1 MARLAVLEASHS
13 GFAIAEADLAARG
26 AGDVIGR
33 RQSGRDA
40 AGALRVARLP
50 DDRDLLEAA
59 RRGAACAL
67 GRYGADPAA
76 WPPALLAALRSQARP
91 LGGLASCDAHVHA
104 HAGAGLPHGVCCTAR
119 SLRGAALR
127 CARALPV
134 HDQCPRCWP
143 QRAARSAPLLCP
155 AAPRS
160 GACSRVRRGAEGCS
174 AAGQAIP
181 ALDLHALPVNALRA
195 QAAAAALAAG
205 ASGA

>member
-1 MARLAVLEASHS
+1 LHSTALRRQSARRQGVRLTPVARRRADVARLAVLEASHS

-59 RRGAACAL
+59 RRGAARAL

-91 LGGLASCDAHVHA
+91 PGAWRHA
-104 HAGAGLPHGVCCTAR
+104 TRTCTRMRAR
-119 SLRGAALR
+119 AFRTGCVARRKAARRRAALR
-127 CARALPV
+127 SSPACA
-134 HDQCPRCWP
+134 
-143 QRAARSAPLLCP
+143 
-155 AAPRS
+155 
-160 GACSRVRRGAEGCS
+160 
-174 AAGQAIP
+174 
-181 ALDLHALPVNALRA
+181 
-195 QAAAAALAAG
+195 
-205 ASGA
+205 